1 MNSTGQM
8 ELYQSAY
15 REHSSTET
23 ALLKIKA
30 DILEAVEKKEVMC
43 LVMLD
48 LSSAFNTISHELLL
62 KRLKYRFGIMDT
74 VLLWIKSF
82 LVNSTQYVKVSN
94 RDGMAVSSKKV
105 LKQGVPQGVV
115 LGPVLFNLLYHH

>member
-1 MNSTGQM
+1 MGQM
-8 ELYQSAY
+8 KPHQSAY

-48 LSSAFNTISHELLL
+48 LSSAFDTISPELLL
-62 KRLKYRFGIMDT
+62 KEVEI
-74 VLLWIKSF
+74 
-82 LVNSTQYVKVSN
+82 
-94 RDGMAVSSKKV
+94 
-105 LKQGVPQGVV
+105 
-115 LGPVLFNLLYHH
+115 